1 MSAETYDIT
10 YEDLNPTFL
19 FICTFEREED
29 ETNYHNHDFMELS
42 IILKG
47 EGTYYID
54 GENYPVTEGD
64 LILLNPGT
72 YHKSL
77 VTSPANPAMEC
88 YIAFSNFQF
97 LDSPRDYMPLPHNQK
112 ILHMNASLK
121 QEITKICS
129 AMQKEYITYRPGQYF
144 MLKSYVMQLLLKLLR
159 EEKDSKERINGC
171 IFESTNKKYVVKRII
186 QYLNLHYREKISLDQ
201 IAQNM
206 YLSTFY
212 ISKIFKSETGDTP
225 INYLIRLR
233 MEKARELLEEAE
245 PLSIQDIAGSVGYED
260 AYHFSKLFK
269 KHFGIAPSKWRGIF

>member
-1 MSAETYDIT
+1 MSPESYDIT

-19 FICTFEREED
+19 FIYTCERTED

-47 EGTYYID
+47 EGIYYID
-54 GENYPVTEGD
+54 GGYYPVKEGD

-77 VTSPANPAMEC
+77 LAPPKKPILEC

-97 LDSPRDYMPLPHNQK
+97 VGSPKDCIPLPDNQI
-112 ILHMNASLK
+112 ILHMDAALK
-121 QEITKICS
+121 QEIGKICS
-129 AMQKEYITYRPGQYF
+129 AMQKEYITCRPGQYF
-144 MLKSYVMQLLLKLLR
+144 MLKSYVIQLLLLLLR
-159 EEKDSKERINGC
+159 EEKDAKECINGC
-171 IFESTNKKYVVKRII
+171 VFESTNRNYVVKRII
-186 QYLNLHYREKISLDQ
+186 QYLSQHYQEKISLDQ

-225 INYLIRLR
+225 INYLINLR
-233 MEKARELLEEAE
+233 MEKARELLEDQEH
-245 PLSIQDIAGSVGYED
+245 LSIQDVAAAVGYED

-269 KHFGIAPSKWRGIF
+269 KHFGVAPSKWEKL